1 MDKREK
7 KKEYDRQRY
16 ERKKEILK
24 ERALDKYYKNLSQEK
39 IEKKIKTLEK
49 LGYKVEKPP
58 LISG

>member
-24 ERALDKYYKNLSQEK
+24 EKALDKYYKNLPQEK
-39 IEKKIKTLEK
+39 IEKKIRALEK
-49 LGYKVEKPP
+49 LGYRVEKVPS
-58 LISG
+58 ISG